1 MLDFGCRKGDFHIA
15 ISIDESNGDNSV
27 VITMKDE
34 EGVVHTITGTI
45 VID

>member
-1 MLDFGCRKGDFHIA
+1 MFDFGARKGNFHIA
-15 ISIDESNGDNSV
+15 VSIDESNGDNSV

-34 EGVVHTITGTI
+34 EGVEHTVTGTI